1 MKESTSSPAESLLET
16 ERLWL
21 RPTGMGDAA
30 CYLQLVN
37 SPKWLRYIGDRQIR
51 TEEEARQHIRERMEP
66 QFHSYGY
73 GNYTLLLKPGGDAV
87 GVCGLYKRE
96 GLEAVDIGFALLPEW
111 EGRGLAREA
120 ARAVMDAGFRKFRL
134 PLICAITTPD
144 NAGSRR
150 ILESL
155 GMSFVRI
162 IRIPGDD
169 ADLMYYEK
177 PCPE

>member
-1 MKESTSSPAESLLET
+1 MNEAPAPATLET

-21 RPTGMGDAA
+21 RPTGIQDAA
-30 CYLQLVN
+30 FWLQLVN
-37 SPKWLRYIGDRQIR
+37 SPKWLLHVGDRQVR
-51 TEEEARQHIRERMEP
+51 TEEAARQYIRERME
-66 QFHSYGY
+66 QQLRRYGY
-73 GNYTLLLKPGGDAV
+73 GNFTLFLKPDRIPV

-96 GLEAVDIGFALLPEW
+96 GLDGVDIGFAILPEW

-120 ARAVMDAGFRKFRL
+120 ACAVMEAGFRKFRL

-144 NAGSRR
+144 NEGSRR

-162 IRIPGDD
+162 MRIPGDD

-177 PCPE
+177 RCPE